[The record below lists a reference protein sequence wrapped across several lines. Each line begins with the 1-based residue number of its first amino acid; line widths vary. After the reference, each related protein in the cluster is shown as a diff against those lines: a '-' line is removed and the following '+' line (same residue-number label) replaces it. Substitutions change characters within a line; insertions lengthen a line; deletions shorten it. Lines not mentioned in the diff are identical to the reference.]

1 MLAQNMAK
9 LIITLLEKPFQKW
22 ELDFFKLIQP
32 TSRYYGN

>member
-9 LIITLLEKPFQKW
+9 LIITLPEKPFQKK

-32 TSRYYGN
+32 TNHYYGN

>member
-1 MLAQNMAK
+1 MLEQNMAK
-9 LIITLLEKPFQKW
+9 LIITLPENLFQKW